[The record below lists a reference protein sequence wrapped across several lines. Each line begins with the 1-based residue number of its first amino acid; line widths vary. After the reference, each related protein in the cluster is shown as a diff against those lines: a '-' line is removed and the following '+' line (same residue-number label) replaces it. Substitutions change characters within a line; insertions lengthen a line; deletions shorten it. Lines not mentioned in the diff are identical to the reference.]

1 MCSLGLE
8 EILKILKVW
17 ACVTDHK
24 SRRVSEKSHSM
35 KGKLWLYSTEAQSL
49 SEADPIIY
57 N

>member
-24 SRRVSEKSHSM
+24 SLRVSEKSHSM